1 VKSSRYS
8 GDSISDAQWMS
19 VSAGLRQCS
28 SWSFCPLI
36 YLFDPAGKQTIE
48 NQLFQ
53 CLIAAVVVFVGVFG
67 VSLELSLTDQFW
79 RGKWK

>member
-1 VKSSRYS
+1 VDERISRVAAVFVVVILSS
-8 GDSISDAQWMS
+8 
-19 VSAGLRQCS
+19 
-28 SWSFCPLI
+28 FI